1 MDNLRSVLTTLD
13 DIKKLATQVAKK
25 SQPIIKKIEES
36 YANEVLEVNPNFGL
50 AREQIVEKMLAI
62 VATWTERADKVNV
75 EIDKFV
81 VEDNNTFSISPSP
94 EVTPFLSEVWYGDTY
109 DKEGLQGLLALKK
122 ALTDDVALVSEKSLI
137 TTFKKNV
144 RPVTATT

>member
-1 MDNLRSVLTTLD
+1 
-13 DIKKLATQVAKK
+13 
-25 SQPIIKKIEES
+25 
-36 YANEVLEVNPNFGL
+36 
-50 AREQIVEKMLAI
+50 MLAI
-62 VATWTERADKVNV
+62 VSTWTERADKVNV

-144 RPVTATT
+144 RPATTTT